1 MTRASIRHAAR
12 DYGWLL
18 AIIVSLITAVGIVAF
33 FNARPEAA
41 QQVGIDTGDEIN
53 VPASPGNTTA
63 IRICKDGI
71 VTKGAGQVHIEGT
84 SEMQDGY
91 AAVLGPERMTYTD
104 YPKGGKNLV
113 VILNGQ
119 PQTVQEEVVK
129 CLLSRG
135 K

>member
-1 MTRASIRHAAR
+1 MSILRAAEH
-12 DYGWLL
+12 YGWLL
-18 AIIVSLITAVGIVAF
+18 AIAGVIVAVV
-33 FNARPEAA
+33 AVYTRAPQRISSDIPAP
-41 QQVGIDTGDEIN
+41 GDTSIN
-53 VPASPGNTTA
+53 VPNSPGNTSALT
-63 IRICKDGI
+63 ICKTGI

-91 AAVLGPERMTYTD
+91 SAVLGPERLTYTD

-119 PQTVQEEVVK
+119 PQTVKPEVVK
-129 CLLSRG
+129 CLLSLG